1 MADLGRVIDKSFR
14 LGAGVAGR
22 MVSGSGGVNGTAG
35 VTTNGTGAG
44 GTAGTT
50 GLGAN
55 GGPVSGGV

>member
-1 MADLGRVIDKSFR
+1 MADLDRAIDKSFR

-44 GTAGTT
+44 AT
-50 GLGAN
+50 
-55 GGPVSGGV
+55 